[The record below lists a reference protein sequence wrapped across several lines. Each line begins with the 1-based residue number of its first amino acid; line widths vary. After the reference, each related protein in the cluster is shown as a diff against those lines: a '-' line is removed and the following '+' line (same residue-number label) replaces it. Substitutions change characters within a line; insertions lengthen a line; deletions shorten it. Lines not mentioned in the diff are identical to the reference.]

1 MALRV
6 HPIPTHRYRDAKRCG
21 SSRAVP
27 PTSCNAIVS
36 LQRHR
41 PDDWPGPKSASFRRR
56 DSLRRPRREVLCP
69 GERLCLYNRPPST
82 SAPVNHDA
90 IEKRED
96 YAARLKELV
105 NQLAEEGTVVE
116 VDSDLVDDVGLSSI
130 EIMELI
136 EQLEDTYDIS
146 FPLNDLAE
154 IRTITDM
161 AKEL

>member
-1 MALRV
+1 M
-6 HPIPTHRYRDAKRCG
+6 K
-21 SSRAVP
+21 
-27 PTSCNAIVS
+27 
-36 LQRHR
+36 
-41 PDDWPGPKSASFRRR
+41 
-56 DSLRRPRREVLCP
+56 
-69 GERLCLYNRPPST
+69 
-82 SAPVNHDA
+82 
-90 IEKRED
+90 KRED

-154 IRTITDM
+154 IRTINDM
-161 AKEL
+161 AKELERLVEQAMNLIERRIATEVLPWQDSNVLGTLVLVDGNPTTGRRRRATKSYSPAPTTISA